1 MASIIV
7 GNANNMF
14 LEEIK
19 CYLEDKIDCKVNIAG
34 DLLIGAIDDEAIRA
48 YSADKLNKSAAGWLK
63 DIFAKQDYD
72 WND

>member
-19 CYLEDKIDCKVNIAG
+19 CYLEDKLDCKVNIAG
-34 DLLIGAIDDEAIRA
+34 DLLVGAIDDEAIRA
-48 YSADKLNKSAAGWLK
+48 YNAAQLKKSGEEWLRGVF
-63 DIFAKQDYD
+63 DNEYNWSD
-72 WND
+72 

>member
-19 CYLEDKIDCKVNIAG
+19 AYLEDKIDCKIDIAG
-34 DLLIGAIDDEAIRA
+34 NMIVGAIDDEAIRA
-48 YSADKLNKSAAGWLK
+48 YSTNKLNESAVGWLK
-63 DIFAKQDYD
+63 GVHDSAYNWSD
-72 WND
+72 

>member
-48 YSADKLNKSAAGWLK
+48 YSAMQLKKSGEEWLK
-63 DIFAKQDYD
+63 GVHDSAYNWSD
-72 WND
+72 

>member
-19 CYLEDKIDCKVNIAG
+19 CYLEDKIDCKVDIAG
-34 DLLIGAIDDEAIRA
+34 NMIVGAIDDEAIRA
-48 YSADKLNKSAAGWLK
+48 YSANKLNESAAGWLK
-63 DIFAKQDYD
+63 EVFEEQDYD
-72 WND
+72 WSD

>member
-19 CYLEDKIDCKVNIAG
+19 CYLEDKLDCKVNIAG
-34 DLLIGAIDDEAIRA
+34 DLLVGAIDDEAIRA
-48 YSADKLNKSAAGWLK
+48 YSAAQLQKSGEGWLK
-63 DIFAKQDYD
+63 GVYD
-72 WND
+72 SEYNWSD

>member
-19 CYLEDKIDCKVNIAG
+19 CYLEDKLDCKVNIAG
-34 DLLIGAIDDEAIRA
+34 DLLVGAIDDEAIRA
-48 YSADKLNKSAAGWLK
+48 YSTAQLKKSAEGWLK
-63 DIFAKQDYD
+63 EVFDNEYNWSD
-72 WND
+72 